1 MWGRQTNDFPMRRS
15 LLVLCCATMSIVNA
29 QDAVLM
35 GTVTDAVTK
44 EPLFGAGVSWA
55 PGQGTSTDIDGSF
68 RVVAPKGPL
77 TVVFSMIGYEAL
89 QTVVTTV
96 AGQETLLLPV
106 LTPTARQLDQ
116 VVVSAGKFQQRV
128 GEVTQSLSILPTDL
142 VRNKNSMKVSEVLDQ
157 VPGVIVV
164 DEDPQIRSGS
174 GFSYGAG
181 SRVMLLVD
189 DLPILSGDIGRA
201 QWSFLPTE
209 NLEQIEVMKGAS
221 SVLYGSAALTGVINV
236 RTAYPRL
243 KPQTRV
249 NVFGG
254 VYDTPGHAPAK
265 WWDNNPPLFN
275 GANFFHSR
283 QFGRFDLV
291 LGGNAWSDAGYV
303 GPEPLAPDSIGDPHR
318 VGPGGYEN
326 RIRFNVATRYRSKKI
341 KGLNYGINANA
352 MKSRSTSVFI
362 WEDTG
367 TGIFRPEPGTVTRT
381 IGTQVYVDPY
391 INYWSARGTRHSL
404 RGRWYRQIFENDN
417 NQSNASDFLYCEYQI
432 QQKVDFLGET
442 TLTGGVTGQSTVS
455 NSELYSG
462 NVEGKSTNTAVNAS
476 AYLQVDKKLFDR
488 LMLSGG
494 VRYEHFKVN
503 DDEQEQPV
511 YRAGTTFRIHKATY
525 LRASYGQGYRFP
537 TIGERFITTSV
548 GQLNIYPNPAL
559 QPEESWNL
567 EGGLK
572 QGFKLGKFS
581 GYFDAVVFQQE
592 YSNYIEFTFGQW
604 GAVTIDNF
612 LGLGFR
618 SSNTGDARVTGY
630 EFELAAKGNNGA
642 VEVSTLMG
650 YTHTLP
656 VSTTP
661 DHVYAEPT
669 ATGASFPASTYSNTS
684 YNTSDNVLKFRVEDL
699 FRADVQANYKRLGL
713 GCSVRFNSHVRN
725 IDKVFVDLDEA
736 PPPTSLNTGVGNWMN
751 DHNSGDWIVDA
762 RIHWEISEEVR
773 CAFIVNNMGNEVY
786 AIRPLSI
793 EAPRSFQVVLTYAI

>member
-1 MWGRQTNDFPMRRS
+1 MRRT
-15 LLVLCCATMSIVNA
+15 LLVLFCATVSILHA
-29 QDAVLM
+29 QDAVLV
-35 GTVTDAVTK
+35 GTVTDAASK
-44 EPLFGAGVSWA
+44 EPLFGAGISWA
-55 PGQGTSTDIDGSF
+55 PGQGVATDMDGTY
-68 RVVAPKGPL
+68 RVVAPKGAL
-77 TVVFSMIGYEAL
+77 TVTISMIGYEPMELA
-89 QTVVTTV
+89 VTTT
-96 AGQETLLLPV
+96 AGQETKLDAAM
-106 LTPTARQLDQ
+106 TATARQLDQ
-116 VVVSAGKFQQRV
+116 VVVSAGKFEQRV
-128 GEVTQSLSILPTDL
+128 GEVTQSLSILPTEL
-142 VRNKNSMKVSEVLDQ
+142 VRNKNSMKVSEALDQ
-157 VPGVIVV
+157 VPGVVV
-164 DEDPQIRSGS
+164 IDEDPQIRSGS

-243 KPQTRV
+243 QPQTRV
-249 NVFGG
+249 NMFGG
-254 VYDTPGHAPAK
+254 VYDAPGHAPAK
-265 WWDNNPPLFN
+265 WWDNNSPLFN

-303 GPEPLAPDSIGDPHR
+303 GPESLPPDSIGDPHR
-318 VGPGGYEN
+318 IGPGGYEN
-326 RIRFNVATRYRSKKI
+326 RVRFNVATRYRSKKI

-362 WEDTG
+362 WEDTAE
-367 TGIFRPEPGTVTRT
+367 GIFRPEPGTTTRT

-391 INYWSARGTRHSL
+391 INYWSARGTRHGL

-417 NQSNASDFLYCEYQI
+417 GQSNASDFLYGEYQV

-442 TLTGGVTGQSTVS
+442 TLTAGITGQSTAS
-455 NSELYSG
+455 HSELYSG
-462 NVEGKSTNTAVNAS
+462 NVEGKSDNTAVNAS

-503 DDEQEQPV
+503 EDTQEQPV
-511 YRAGTTFRIHKATY
+511 YRAGATCRLHKATY

-548 GQLNIYPNPAL
+548 GQLNIYPNPGL
-559 QPEESWNL
+559 RPEESWNL
-567 EGGLK
+567 EGGVK
-572 QGFKLGKFS
+572 QGFKLGSFT

-618 SSNTGDARVTGY
+618 STNTGGARVTGY
-630 EFELAAKGNNGA
+630 EFELAAKGMVGA
-642 VEVSTLMG
+642 VQISTLMG
-650 YTHTLP
+650 YTHTMP

-661 DHVYAEPT
+661 DYEYAEAT
-669 ATGASFPASTYSNTS
+669 QTGASWKPSTYNNTS
-684 YNTSDNVLKFRVEDL
+684 YNTTDHILKFRVQDL
-699 FRADVQANYKRLGL
+699 FRSDVQADYKRLGL
-713 GCSVRFNSHVRN
+713 GVSVRYNSHVMN
-725 IDKVFVDLDEA
+725 IDKIFVDLDRSGDLE
-736 PPPTSLNTGVGNWMN
+736 TGVGTWMY

-762 RIHWEISEEVR
+762 RIQWKLSEQVKG
-773 CAFIVNNMGNEVY
+773 AFIVNNISNEVY
-786 AIRPLSI
+786 AIRPLSV
-793 EAPRSFQVVLTYAI
+793 EAPRSFQVMLTYAI

>member
-1 MWGRQTNDFPMRRS
+1 MRPY
-15 LLVLCCATMSIVNA
+15 LLAFCCSVLIGAHA
-29 QDAVLM
+29 QDAILV
-35 GTVTDAVTK
+35 GTITDAVTK
-44 EPLFGAGVSWA
+44 EPLFGATASWA
-55 PGQGTSTDIDGSF
+55 LGQGTSSDMDGGY
-68 RVVAPKGPL
+68 RVVAPKGNIAV
-77 TVVFSMIGYEAL
+77 TFSMIGYEPL
-89 QTVVTTV
+89 ELPVTTV
-96 AGQETLLLPV
+96 PGQETRLDAAMK
-106 LTPTARQLDQ
+106 PTARQLDQ

-128 GEVTQSLSILPTDL
+128 GEVTQSLSVLPTEL
-142 VRNKNSMKVSEVLDQ
+142 VRNKNSMKVSEALDQ
-157 VPGVIVV
+157 VPGVIVI

-201 QWSFLPTE
+201 QWAFLPTE

-236 RTAYPRL
+236 RTAYPR
-243 KPQTRV
+243 KQPQTRI

-254 VYDTPGHAPAK
+254 VYDTPGHEPAK
-265 WWDNNPPLFN
+265 WWDNNPPLFT
-275 GANFFHSR
+275 GANFFHSQ

-303 GPEPLAPDSIGDPHR
+303 GPEPLPPDSIGDPHR

-326 RIRFNVATRYRSKKI
+326 RVRFNIATRYRSKKI
-341 KGLNYGINANA
+341 KGLSYGINANA

-362 WEDTG
+362 WEDAG
-367 TGIFRPEPGTVTRT
+367 DNVFRPEPGTVTRT
-381 IGTQVYVDPY
+381 VGTQAYVDPY
-391 INYWSARGTRHSL
+391 ITYYSSRGTRHNI

-417 NQSNASDFLYCEYQI
+417 NQSNASDFLYGEYQI
-432 QQKVDFLGET
+432 QQKVEFLGET
-442 TLTGGVTGQSTVS
+442 NLTAGVTGQKTVS

-503 DDEQEQPV
+503 QDKQEQPV
-511 YRAGTTFRIHKATY
+511 YRAGATCRLHKATY

-548 GQLNIYPNPAL
+548 GQLNIYPNPGL

-572 QGFKLGKFS
+572 QGFKLGKFT

-604 GAVTIDNF
+604 GTVSIDNF

-618 SSNTGDARVTGY
+618 STNTGGARVTGY
-630 EFELAAKGNNGA
+630 EFELAAKGMIGA

-661 DHVYAEPT
+661 DYVYAAPT
-669 ATGASFPASTYSNTS
+669 AAGASFPPSTYANTS
-684 YNTSDNVLKFRVEDL
+684 YNTTDNVLKFRVEEM
-699 FRADVQANYKRLGL
+699 FRADVQANYKKLGL
-713 GCSVRFNSHVRN
+713 GFSVRYNSHVRN
-725 IDKVFVDLDEA
+725 IDAVFVQLDEA
-736 PPPTSLNTGVGNWMN
+736 PPPTSLNTGVSQWML
-751 DHNSGDWIVDA
+751 DHNYGDWIVDA
-762 RIHWEISEEVR
+762 RIQWSLTDQVR
-773 CAFIVNNMGNEVY
+773 GAFIVNNIGNEVY
-786 AIRPLSI
+786 AIRPLSV
-793 EAPRSFQVVLTYAI
+793 EAPRSFQVMLTLAI

>member
-1 MWGRQTNDFPMRRS
+1 MRTCLFS
-15 LLVLCCATMSIVNA
+15 LCAFLATTLTA
-29 QDAVLM
+29 QDAVLV
-35 GTVTDAVTK
+35 GSVTDAETK

-55 PGQGTSTDIDGSF
+55 VGQGTSTDLDGTY
-68 RVVAPKGPL
+68 RAVAPKGAL
-77 TVVFSMIGYEAL
+77 TVTFSMIGYEPVQL
-89 QTVVTTV
+89 PVTTV
-96 AGQETLLLPV
+96 AGQEVRLDATLKA
-106 LTPTARQLDQ
+106 TAKQLDQ
-116 VVVSAGKFQQRV
+116 VVVSAGKFKQRV
-128 GEVTQSLSILPTDL
+128 GEVTQSLSVLPTEL
-142 VRNKNSMKVSEVLDQ
+142 VRNKNNMKVSEALDQ
-157 VPGVIVV
+157 VPGVIII

-201 QWSFLPTE
+201 QWAFLPTE

-243 KPQTRV
+243 VPQTRV
-249 NVFGG
+249 NVFAGM
-254 VYDTPGHAPAK
+254 YDGPGHEPAR
-265 WWDNNPPLFN
+265 WWDNNSPLFS

-303 GPEPLAPDSIGDPHR
+303 GPEPLPADSIGDPLR

-362 WEDTG
+362 WDNG
-367 TGIFRPEPGTVTRT
+367 SDNILRPEPGTVTRT
-381 IGTQVYVDPY
+381 VGTQVYVDPY
-391 INYWSARGTRHSL
+391 VNYFGARGTKHSL
-404 RGRWYRQIFENDN
+404 RGRWYRQIFDNDN
-417 NQSNASDFLYCEYQI
+417 GQSNASDFLYGEYQI
-432 QQKVDFLGET
+432 QQKVDLLGEMN
-442 TLTGGVTGQSTVS
+442 VTAGFSGQSTIS

-462 NVEGKSTNTAVNAS
+462 NVEGNSTNTAVNAS
-476 AYLQVDKKLFDR
+476 GYVQLDKKFFDR
-488 LMLSGG
+488 WMLSGG
-494 VRYEHFKVN
+494 MRYEHFKVN
-503 DDEQEQPV
+503 DDTQEQPV
-511 YRAGTTFRIHKATY
+511 FRAGTTFRFHKATY

-548 GQLNIYPNPAL
+548 GQLNIYPNPGL

-572 QGFKLGKFS
+572 QGFKIGNFS

-592 YSNYIEFTFGQW
+592 YANYIEFTFGQW

-618 SSNTGDARVTGY
+618 STNTGNARVTGL
-630 EFELAAKGNNGA
+630 ELELAAKGKIGM
-642 VEVSTLMG
+642 VEVSTLIG
-650 YTHTLP
+650 YTKTKP
-656 VSTTP
+656 ISTTP
-661 DHVYAEPT
+661 DFVYAE
-669 ATGASFPASTYSNTS
+669 ATQQGASFPASTYNNTS
-684 YNTSDNVLKFRVEDL
+684 YTTVDNVLKFRVEEM
-699 FRADVQANYKRLGL
+699 FRSDVQLNYKRFGA
-713 GCSVRFNSHVRN
+713 GFSVRYNSHVRN
-725 IDKVFVDLDEA
+725 IDVIFVNLDQSGQLE
-736 PPPTSLNTGVGNWMN
+736 TGVDQWMT

-762 RIHWEISEEVR
+762 RVQWKLSEQVQ
-773 CAFIVNNMGNEVY
+773 ASFIVNNIGNEVY
-786 AIRPLSI
+786 AIRPLSV
-793 EAPRSFQVVLTYAI
+793 EAPRSFQVMMTYAL

>member
-1 MWGRQTNDFPMRRS
+1 MRPILS
-15 LLVLCCATMSIVNA
+15 VLCCIAMSSVHA
-29 QDAVLM
+29 QDAVLT
-35 GTVTDAVTK
+35 GTITDAATK
-44 EPLFGAGVSWA
+44 EPLYGASVTWA
-55 PGQGTSTDIDGSF
+55 VGQGTSSDFDGSF
-68 RVVAPKGPL
+68 RAVAPKGAI
-77 TVVFSMIGYEAL
+77 TVSFKMIGYEPL
-89 QTVVTTV
+89 ELPVTTV
-96 AGQETLLLPV
+96 AGQETRLDASMKA
-106 LTPTARQLDQ
+106 TARQLDQ
-116 VVVSAGKFQQRV
+116 VVVSAGKFEQRV
-128 GEVTQSLSILPTDL
+128 GEVTQSVSILPTEL

-157 VPGVIVV
+157 VPGVIVI

-201 QWSFLPTE
+201 QWAFLPTE

-243 KPQTRV
+243 QPQTRV

-265 WWDNNPPLFN
+265 WWDNNPPLFT
-275 GANFFHSR
+275 GANFFHSQ

-291 LGGNAWSDAGYV
+291 LGGNALSDAGYV
-303 GPEPLAPDSIGDPHR
+303 GPESLPPDSIGDPHR
-318 VGPGGYEN
+318 IGPGGYEN
-326 RIRFNVATRYRSKKI
+326 RVRFNIATRYRSKKI

-362 WEDTG
+362 WEDNADG
-367 TGIFRPEPGTVTRT
+367 LFRPEPGTTTRT
-381 IGTQVYVDPY
+381 LGTQVYVDPY
-391 INYWSARGTRHSL
+391 VNYWSARGTRHGL

-417 NQSNASDFLYCEYQI
+417 NQSNASDFLYGEYQV
-432 QQKVDFLGET
+432 QQKVEFLGET
-442 TLTGGVTGQSTVS
+442 NLTAGITGQSTVS

-476 AYLQVDKKLFDR
+476 AYLQIDKKLFDR

-503 DDEQEQPV
+503 EDKQEQPV
-511 YRAGTTFRIHKATY
+511 YRAGATCRIHKATY

-548 GQLNIYPNPAL
+548 GQLNIYPNPGL
-559 QPEESWNL
+559 RPEESWNM

-572 QGFKLGKFS
+572 QGFKLGNFS

-604 GAVTIDNF
+604 GAVTIDNL

-618 SSNTGDARVTGY
+618 STNTGDARVTGM
-630 EFELAAKGNNGA
+630 EFELAAKGKIGA

-650 YTHTLP
+650 YTHTKP
-656 VSTTP
+656 ISTTP
-661 DHVYAEPT
+661 DYVYAAPT
-669 ATGASFPASTYSNTS
+669 ETGASFPPSTYNNTS
-684 YNTSDNVLKFRVEDL
+684 YTTSDHVLKFRVEDL
-699 FRADVQANYKRLGL
+699 FRADVQADYKRLGL
-713 GCSVRFNSHVRN
+713 GFSVRYNSHVRN
-725 IDKVFVDLDEA
+725 IDLIFVNLDR
-736 PPPTSLNTGVGNWMN
+736 SNQLSTGVEQWMI
-751 DHNSGDWIVDA
+751 DHNYGDWIVDA
-762 RIHWEISEEVR
+762 RIQWKLSGQVR
-773 CAFIVNNMGNEVY
+773 AAFIVNNIGNEVY
-786 AIRPLSI
+786 AIRPLSV
-793 EAPRSFQVVLTYAI
+793 EGPRSFQLMLTYAI